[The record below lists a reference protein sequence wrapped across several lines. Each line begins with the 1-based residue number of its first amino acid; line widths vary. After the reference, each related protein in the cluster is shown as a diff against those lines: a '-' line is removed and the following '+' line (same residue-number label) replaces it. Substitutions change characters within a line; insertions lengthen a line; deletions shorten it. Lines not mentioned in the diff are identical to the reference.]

1 MASIFLF
8 DETSDL
14 MSQKCVFMSLEND
27 MSKDMQKKCPKF
39 FHVNSILGR
48 LPNGWTFPTVW
59 KDVLTFVVNIY
70 CNFGDICQ
78 MSRQITNVLKFCR
91 TICDLSTHLQT
102 KTWDSPEFCQQMSQ
116 VLAVQKLG
124 QFRNVPS
131 FASKNADVSSFA
143 RNIKYT
149 I

>member
-1 MASIFLF
+1 MFQELHVPGHA
-8 DETSDL
+8 
-14 MSQKCVFMSLEND
+14 
-27 MSKDMQKKCPKF
+27 KKCLKF
-39 FHVNSILGR
+39 CHGTNYQMVGHLQQFR
-48 LPNGWTFPTVW
+48 
-59 KDVLTFVVNIY
+59 
-70 CNFGDICQ
+70 Q
-78 MSRQITNVLKFCR
+78 MSEHLQQVGQMSGHFVLKFCR